1 MKITKYI
8 HSCLVIEKGLD
19 RILFDPGLFSFAEN
33 QVKPSQFQ
41 NLNAVVLTHYHPDH
55 IDEESLKTIIIK
67 QPERRREC
75 WLMRKSSANS
85 PKKTLRRK
93 SLKRDGGRQEIS
105 FSKRLTRRA
114 IIVNR
119 RNR

>member
-55 IDEESLKTIIIK
+55 IDEESLKTIIENNPNAVVLANAEIVGK
-67 QPERRREC
+67 LAEKNITAEVFETGRRTAGNFVFKAFDAAGDYCE
-75 WLMRKSSANS
+75 
-85 PKKTLRRK
+85 P
-93 SLKRDGGRQEIS
+93 QE
-105 FSKRLTRRA
+105 
-114 IIVNR
+114 
-119 RNR
+119 